1 MRGCGDAKIRTAS
14 GNSCLPSPSR
24 ESRESRYM
32 LWSPGRGIRILNFLP
47 APELPMLSDDD
58 PLAEFD
64 LPPEVMSSTF
74 EHAISD
80 AASITHERGH
90 AVASA
95 LQRKLK
101 GSIVEFGFPGTVT
114 AHLKSGVVAR
124 CGGPALGWR
133 IEVEREPGAE
143 VKRINVDVAPT
154 ETDAKLIA
162 EALAKVLK
170 RW

>member
-1 MRGCGDAKIRTAS
+1 MRGDDPRDA
-14 GNSCLPSPSR
+14 
-24 ESRESRYM
+24 
-32 LWSPGRGIRILNFLP
+32 LWSAGCEIRILDFLP
-47 APELPMLSDDD
+47 APEPPMLSDDD

-101 GSIVEFGFPGTVT
+101 GSIVEYGFPGTVT

-143 VKRINVDVAPT
+143 ARGHRPR
-154 ETDAKLIA
+154 LRS
-162 EALAKVLK
+162 ALLV
-170 RW
+170 RP

>member
-1 MRGCGDAKIRTAS
+1 MFVPV
-14 GNSCLPSPSR
+14 PSDVFTPPLMS
-24 ESRESRYM
+24 
-32 LWSPGRGIRILNFLP
+32 F
-47 APELPMLSDDD
+47 DDD
-58 PLAEFD
+58 PLADFE
-64 LPPEVMSSTF
+64 LPPDVMSSTF

-101 GSIVEFGFPGTVT
+101 GSIVEYGFPGSVT

-124 CGGPALGWR
+124 CGGPTLGWR

-143 VKRINVDVAPT
+143 VKRIAVDVTPN
-154 ETDAKLIA
+154 ETDAKTIA

>member
-1 MRGCGDAKIRTAS
+1 MRFD
-14 GNSCLPSPSR
+14 
-24 ESRESRYM
+24 
-32 LWSPGRGIRILNFLP
+32 
-47 APELPMLSDDD
+47 DDD
-58 PLAEFD
+58 PLADFE
-64 LPPEVMSSTF
+64 LPPDVMSSTF

-133 IEVEREPGAE
+133 IEVEREPGGE
-143 VKRINVDVAPT
+143 VKRISVDVAPT
-154 ETDAKLIA
+154 ETDAKAIA

>member
-1 MRGCGDAKIRTAS
+1 MRFD
-14 GNSCLPSPSR
+14 
-24 ESRESRYM
+24 
-32 LWSPGRGIRILNFLP
+32 
-47 APELPMLSDDD
+47 DDD
-58 PLAEFD
+58 PLADFE
-64 LPPEVMSSTF
+64 LPPDVMSSTF

-124 CGGPALGWR
+124 CGGPTLGWR

-143 VKRINVDVAPT
+143 VKRISVDVAPT
-154 ETDAKLIA
+154 ETDAKAIA

>member
-1 MRGCGDAKIRTAS
+1 MVAHLGTRRL
-14 GNSCLPSPSR
+14 GNSEASPTVSCRVTELAPVPSDVFTP
-24 ESRESRYM
+24 
-32 LWSPGRGIRILNFLP
+32 P
-47 APELPMLSDDD
+47 PMSFDDD
-58 PLAEFD
+58 PFADFE
-64 LPPEVMSSTF
+64 LPPDVMSSTF

-133 IEVEREPGAE
+133 IEVEREPRSE
-143 VKRINVDVAPT
+143 EHTSELQSHVNLVCRLLLEKKKRD
-154 ETDAKLIA
+154 
-162 EALAKVLK
+162 
-170 RW
+170 R